1 MCDTLR
7 VVRNVKEPKKKAK
20 KTAARL
26 RFEAIDGRVAS
37 PEVDRLVEE
46 VIGRVADKWT
56 MLLLEALAQNGVVRF
71 SRLAVLLGGIS
82 QKMLTQT
89 LRQME
94 ADGFVTRTVYPVVPP
109 KVEYA
114 LTPLGESLGAAFC
127 GVWEWAEK
135 NYEELE
141 RKRAGYRKRVEQ

>member
-1 MCDTLR
+1 M
-7 VVRNVKEPKKKAK
+7 KKKAVSAK
-20 KTAARL
+20 KKNAGPLKFQSA
-26 RFEAIDGRVAS
+26 DGKKVSSA
-37 PEVDRLVEE
+37 EIDRLVEE
-46 VIGRVADKWT
+46 VIDRVADKWT

-71 SRLAVLLGGIS
+71 GKLAELATGIS

-94 ADGFVTRTVYPVVPP
+94 ADGFVTRTVYAVVPP
-109 KVEYA
+109 RVEYA

-135 NYEELE
+135 NYSELSRQRAAYRE
-141 RKRAGYRKRVEQ
+141 RMGLE